1 MTRTIFVSLC
11 ATVLAL
17 LATPAAAQLA
27 PTRESARQTL
37 EDAPLVGEPSTS
49 RMPAPTLLAQSRSQA
64 QRPAP
69 LRRRRGT
76 FVGYV
81 DDALVESNVRI
92 RFDAAAGNTVPDRAE
107 FFYAKCGCYRG
118 LVGTPAFDPDSPG
131 PGPGAANDLKFQ
143 QLYLEGEFMVAP
155 GFSLLGQVPLR
166 WLQPQSFIPGTGG
179 SFPNQSGLGD
189 IRAGVK
195 LGFVDTAATTATVK
209 AQFYFPTGDASSGLG
224 TDHASFEPA
233 ILLWNELAPK
243 VTLESQF
250 GVWLPIGGAAPVPT
264 NADGHFAGRLL
275 YYGIGP
281 SFTVYESGQTRVA
294 PVVELVG
301 WHILDGNQ
309 TAASSDA
316 SGVNIVNLKIGARFV
331 VDKGSFYA
339 GWGRALTDAAWY
351 TDIVRFEYRYSF

>member
-1 MTRTIFVSLC
+1 MTRTILVSLC
-11 ATVLAL
+11 ATVLAVM
-17 LATPAAAQLA
+17 ATPAAAQLA
-27 PTRESARQTL
+27 PTRESAGATV
-37 EDAPLVGEPSTS
+37 EDAPFVEELSSS
-49 RMPAPTLLAQSRSQA
+49 RMPAPTLLAQSRSQTS
-64 QRPAP
+64 RPAP

-76 FVGYV
+76 FVGYIE
-81 DDALVESNVRI
+81 DALVETN
-92 RFDAAAGNTVPDRAE
+92 AAAGNTVPDRAE

-118 LVGTPAFDPDSPG
+118 LTGTPAFDPNSPG
-131 PGPGAANDLKFQ
+131 PGPGASNDIRFQ

-166 WLQPQSFIPGTGG
+166 WLQPQSFIPGTGDP
-179 SFPNQSGLGD
+179 FPNQSGVGD

-195 LGFVDTAATTATVK
+195 FGFVDSAATTATIK
-209 AQFYFPTGDASSGLG
+209 AQVYFPSGDASNGLG

-233 ILLWNELAPK
+233 FLLWNELAPK

-264 NADGHFAGRLL
+264 SADGHFAGRLL

-281 SFTVYESGQTRVA
+281 SFTVYETTRTRLA

-316 SGVNIVNLKIGARFV
+316 GGINIVNLKIGARFV
-331 VDKGSFYA
+331 VGEGSFYA
-339 GWGRALTDAAWY
+339 GYGHALTDAAWY